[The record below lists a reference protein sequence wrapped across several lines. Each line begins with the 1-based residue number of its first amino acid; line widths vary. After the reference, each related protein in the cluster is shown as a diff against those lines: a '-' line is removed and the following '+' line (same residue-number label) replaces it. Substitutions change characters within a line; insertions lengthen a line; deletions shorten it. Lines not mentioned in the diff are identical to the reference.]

1 MSDIDTY
8 IRQLRESYPLREPVL
23 RDVIR
28 ALELPSGSRGLD
40 VGCGIGQPT
49 LLLAEAVGSSGH
61 ITGLDQSSEFLRLA
75 EGLVK
80 KYGLS
85 EQIGFKQADVH
96 HLPFEYAE
104 FDWVWSVDCVG
115 YPTVGEPALLVKE
128 LARVIKPGGKVA
140 ILTWTSQKLLPGYLL
155 LEARL
160 NVTSATIVQHLKAKK
175 PESNFMRALG
185 WFRDAGLEDVTARTF
200 VGEVSAPLSDD
211 LRTALV
217 SFFQMLWGEPLPGLA
232 EEDWKEYERL
242 CLPESPDFILNA
254 QDYYAFFTYTVFQ
267 GAKPKGVAS

>member
-1 MSDIDTY
+1 MSDTDTY

-28 ALELPSGSRGLD
+28 ALELPPGSRGLD
-40 VGCGIGQPT
+40 VGCGLGQPA
-49 LLLAEAVGSSGH
+49 LLLAESVGSGGH
-61 ITGLDQSSEFLRLA
+61 ITALDQSLEFLRQA
-75 EGLVK
+75 EDLVK
-80 KYGLS
+80 KSSLS
-85 EQIGFKQADVH
+85 EQMTFKQGNVH
-96 HLPFEYAE
+96 HLPFDDAE

-115 YPTVGEPALLVKE
+115 YPTVGEPAPLLKE
-128 LARVIKPGGKVA
+128 LSRVIRPGGKIA

-175 PESNFMRALG
+175 PEFNFMRGLG
-185 WFRDAGLEDVTARTF
+185 WFRDAGLEDIRARTF
-200 VGEVSAPLSDD
+200 IGEVSAPLNVE

-217 SFFQMLWGEPLPGLA
+217 CFFQMLWGEPLPGLA

-242 CLPESPDFILNA
+242 CLPESPDFILMA
-254 QDYYAFFTYTVFQ
+254 PDYYAFYTYTVFQ
-267 GAKPKGVAS
+267 GVKPKGAAS